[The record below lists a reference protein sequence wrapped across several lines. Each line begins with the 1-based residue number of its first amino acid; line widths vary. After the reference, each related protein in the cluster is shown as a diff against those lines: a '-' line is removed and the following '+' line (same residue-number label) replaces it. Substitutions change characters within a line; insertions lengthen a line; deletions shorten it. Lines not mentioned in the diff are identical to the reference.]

1 MKIEVEIPDDE
12 IIGLAKQIAAEKMAQ
27 NMVASTKYDARVYR
41 NAIKEV
47 IREVIRGDIE
57 NLSDRA
63 VAAASKS
70 IENKAVKKLLGKL
83 EDDRK

>member
-70 IENKAVKKLLGKL
+70 IENKAVKKLLEKL